1 MLTGAEIRSSFLEFF
16 RERGH
21 EVVRASSIVPENDPT
36 LLFTNAG
43 MVQFKNVFL
52 GLETRASSRAASSQ
66 KCLRL
71 SGKHNDLE
79 EVGRDTYH
87 HTLFEMLGN
96 WSFGEYYKRE
106 AIGWAWEL
114 LTEVWGLPKGKL
126 WATVF
131 RTDDEAEQLWREVTD
146 IDPDQI
152 LRFDEKD
159 NFWEMGDSGP
169 CGPCSEIHIDRGPE
183 SCDLRHV
190 PGHQCAVN
198 AGCARYIEL
207 WNLVFI
213 QYNRDAAGELS
224 DLAAKHVDT
233 GMGLERVTAVM
244 QNVPSNYDTDLF
256 RNLIRF
262 VERHSGV
269 TYGANDEHDLAM
281 RVIADHSRALHFMIT
296 DGVVPSNDGRGYVL
310 RRILRRAARHANL
323 LGFTEP
329 FLFRMSEPMG
339 ATMGAAYPE
348 LIERR
353 EYIEEVIRGEE
364 ERFAET
370 LEKGLALL
378 DQERTALVGSGK
390 KTLDGDIAFKLYDTF
405 GFPLDMTEDILRA
418 DGIAVDSAG
427 FDECMNR
434 QRTRAREARKGGAG
448 PAILSSSAASRFA
461 GDGIYQLDSRILAM
475 AVDGEER
482 SQAASGDQVQIITA
496 ETPFYGESGGQAGD
510 RGVFATA
517 DGALVDIVDTI
528 KPRADLTVHVGN
540 VRHGTIAVGM
550 PISQSV
556 DRERRDAI
564 RLNHSAT
571 HVLHAVL
578 RRVLGSHVQQ
588 AGSLVAPDRFRFDFS
603 QPGPVAEDDLA
614 RIESEVNAHIR
625 ENAPV
630 TAEEM
635 SFDDAIKAG
644 ALAFFGDKYGDV
656 VRVLRMGDFSTEL
669 CGGTHVARTGDIG
682 LFKLRGESGV
692 AAGTR
697 RVEAVTGLGALQWVQ
712 ATEQSLRRVGALLRG
727 NEDEIEERV
736 ERLLAEQRQ
745 LEKQLQQLQRKLAGN
760 QSADLL
766 SEARDV
772 RGVRIIACEVEI
784 DDPTRLREL
793 ADQLRDRLGSGV
805 VVLAAR
811 QNGQVRLLAAVT
823 KDLTNVVHAGKMI
836 SAIAPIVGGKG
847 GGRPDMA
854 QAGGTDVNQ
863 IEAALSRAV
872 ELLP

>member
-1 MLTGAEIRSSFLEFF
+1 MITGAQIRSSFLEFF

-52 GLETRASSRAASSQ
+52 GLETRANPRAASSQ

-114 LTEVWGLPKGKL
+114 LTDVWKLPKDKM
-126 WATVF
+126 WASVF

-146 IDPDQI
+146 INPDQI

-159 NFWEMGDSGP
+159 NFWEMGDTGP

-183 SCDLRHV
+183 ACDQRHV
-190 PGHQCAVN
+190 AGHQCGVN

-213 QYNRDAAGELS
+213 QYNRAVGGELS
-224 DLAAKHVDT
+224 ELAAKHVDT

-256 RNLIRF
+256 RNLIQF
-262 VERHSGV
+262 VERQSGK
-269 TYGANDEHDLAM
+269 TYGADAENDLAM

-323 LGFTEP
+323 LGFAEP
-329 FLFRMSEPMG
+329 FLYRMSEPMA

-353 EYIEEVIRGEE
+353 EYIEEIIRGEE

-370 LEKGLALL
+370 LDKGLALL
-378 DQERTALVGSGK
+378 EQERAALAVSGE
-390 KTLDGDIAFKLYDTF
+390 KTLAGEIAFKLYDTF

-427 FDECMNR
+427 FAECMDR

-461 GDGIYQLDSRILAM
+461 GDGVYELDSRVLAI

-482 SQAASGDQVQIITA
+482 SRAGVGDEIQIITA

-510 RGVFATA
+510 GGVFATV
-517 DGALVDIVDTI
+517 DGALIDIVDTI
-528 KPRADLTVHVGN
+528 KPRADLTVHVGR
-540 VRHGTIAVGM
+540 VRRGSVEVGM
-550 PISQSV
+550 TVSQSV
-556 DRERRDAI
+556 DQDRRDAI

-588 AGSLVAPDRFRFDFS
+588 AGSLVAPDRLRFDFS
-603 QPGPVAEDDLA
+603 QPGPVSDGDLA

-630 TAEEM
+630 TVTEM

-656 VRVLRMGDFSTEL
+656 VRVLRMGEFSTEL
-669 CGGTHVARTGDIG
+669 CGGTHVDRTGDIG

-712 ATEQSLRRVGALLRG
+712 STEQSLRRVGALLRG

-760 QSADLL
+760 QSVDLL
-766 SEARDV
+766 SQVRDV
-772 RGVRIIACEVEI
+772 RGTRVIAAEVEI

-811 QNGQVRLLAAVT
+811 QDGQVRLLAAVT
-823 KDLTNVVHAGKMI
+823 KDLTSAIHAGKLI

-854 QAGGTDVNQ
+854 QAGGTDATQ
-863 IEAALSRAV
+863 IESALNRAV

>member
-1 MLTGAEIRSSFLEFF
+1 MITGAQIRSSFLEFF

-52 GLETRASSRAASSQ
+52 GLETRANPRAASSQ

-114 LTEVWGLPKGKL
+114 LTEVWKLPKEKM
-126 WATVF
+126 WASVF

-146 IDPDQI
+146 INPDQI

-159 NFWEMGDSGP
+159 NFWEMGDTGP

-183 SCDLRHV
+183 ACDQGHV
-190 PGHQCAVN
+190 AGHQCGVN

-213 QYNRDAAGELS
+213 QYNRAADGELS
-224 DLAAKHVDT
+224 ELAAKHVDT

-256 RNLIRF
+256 RNLIQF
-262 VERHSGV
+262 VERRSGK
-269 TYGANDEHDLAM
+269 TYGADAENDLAM

-323 LGFTEP
+323 LGFAEP
-329 FLFRMSEPMG
+329 FLFRMSEPMA

-353 EYIEEVIRGEE
+353 EYIEEIIRGEE

-370 LEKGLALL
+370 LDKGLALL
-378 DQERTALVGSGK
+378 EQERAALAVSGE
-390 KTLDGDIAFKLYDTF
+390 KTLAGEIAFKLYDTF

-427 FDECMNR
+427 FAECMER

-461 GDGIYQLDSRILAM
+461 GDGVYELDSRVLAI

-482 SQAASGDQVQIITA
+482 SRAGAGDEIQIITA
-496 ETPFYGESGGQAGD
+496 DTPFYGESGGQAGD
-510 RGVFATA
+510 GGVFATV
-517 DGALVDIVDTI
+517 DGGLIDIVDTI
-528 KPRADLTVHVGN
+528 KPRADLTVHVGR
-540 VRHGTIAVGM
+540 VRRGTVEMGM
-550 PISQSV
+550 TVSQSV
-556 DRERRDAI
+556 DRDRRDAI

-588 AGSLVAPDRFRFDFS
+588 AGSLVAPDRLRFDFS
-603 QPGPVAEDDLA
+603 QPGPVSDGDLA

-630 TAEEM
+630 TVEEM

-656 VRVLRMGDFSTEL
+656 VRVLRMGEFSTEL
-669 CGGTHVARTGDIG
+669 CGGTHVDRTGDIG

-712 ATEQSLRRVGALLRG
+712 STEQSLRRVGALLRG

-760 QSADLL
+760 QSVDLL
-766 SEARDV
+766 SQMRDV
-772 RGVRIIACEVEI
+772 RGTRVIAAEVEI

-811 QNGQVRLLAAVT
+811 QDGQVRLLAAVT
-823 KDLTNVVHAGKMI
+823 KDLTSAIHAGKLI

-854 QAGGTDVNQ
+854 QAGGTDATQ
-863 IEAALSRAV
+863 IESALNRAV